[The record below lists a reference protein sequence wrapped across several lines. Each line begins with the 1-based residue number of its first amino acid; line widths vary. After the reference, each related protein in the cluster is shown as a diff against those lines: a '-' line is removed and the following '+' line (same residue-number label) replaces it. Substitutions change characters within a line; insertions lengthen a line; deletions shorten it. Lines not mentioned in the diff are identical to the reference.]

1 MRASKP
7 PTTMLPSSA
16 QKTKNFVLSQSQGCN
31 TMTLGTMNHSHIGEN
46 HVTKPVGIQLRSKG
60 AAISSGINTDVLRI
74 QNQTKSGTASIAA
87 CFCQSRYDSQPSSK
101 Q

>member
-1 MRASKP
+1 MRLRTP

-16 QKTKNFVLSQSQGCN
+16 QKMKNLVLSQSQGCS
-31 TMTLGTMNHSHIGEN
+31 TMTLGTRNHNHIGEN
-46 HVTKPVGIQLRSKG
+46 HVTKPVGIQLRSTC
-60 AAISSGINTDVLRI
+60 AAIGTGMNTDVFGI
-74 QNQTKSGTASIAA
+74 QNQTKSAPARIAA

>member
-1 MRASKP
+1 MRDRIP

-16 QKTKNFVLSQSQGCN
+16 QKMKNLVLSQSQGCS

-46 HVTKPVGIQLRSKG
+46 HVTKPVGIQLRSTC
-60 AAISSGINTDVLRI
+60 AATNSGMNSDVLRI
-74 QNQTKSGTASIAA
+74 QNQTNSGTARIAA
-87 CFCQSRYDSQPSSK
+87 CFCQSRYESHPSSK